1 MSYFTFLGHPMNL
14 RRCLSFLVVCAI
26 SMFLAF
32 VPSSFYGINPDTG
45 MPFLTLTQQRVVAI
59 FVFTALMWILEVIP
73 TWTTSVIAIVSI
85 LLTTSN
91 KGLGFLI
98 SSQADPMLENPDVLN
113 QLADKGIKVADA
125 VEKAPNV
132 LGLTNYKDIM
142 ASFADPVIMLFLGG
156 FVLAFA
162 ATKVGLD
169 VQLAKVML
177 KPFGNKPKNVL
188 LGVLLVI
195 GTFSMFMSNT
205 ATAAMMLTFLT
216 PVLMS
221 LPADGGGRISLALA
235 IPIAANI
242 GGMGTPIGT
251 PPNAIALGELS
262 KNGVD
267 ITFVDWM
274 IRMVPLVIVL
284 LLIAWFIL
292 LKKFPF
298 KAKTIELKI
307 EAKPTKTTPFQKYVV
322 WVTFALTIIL
332 WVGESI
338 FKVNSNIVAMIPFAV
353 FSGTGILKSRD
364 LEKINWSVLWMVA
377 GGFALGTAL
386 KQTGLADTL
395 IKAIPFESM
404 DAFVVMALGGLIC
417 YLLSNFISNS
427 AAANLVV
434 PILAVAATALLDSD
448 NPEIVSNFQ
457 SLGGL
462 PAMLIGIAIAASV
475 AMCLPVS
482 TPPNALAH
490 STGMITTKQMASMG
504 IILGVIGLVLGYAML
519 IFVGF

>member
-1 MSYFTFLGHPMNL
+1 MSYFNFLGHPMNL
-14 RRCLSFLVVCAI
+14 KRCLSFLAVCVI
-26 SMFLAF
+26 TFVLAF
-32 VPSSFYGINPDTG
+32 LPTSVFGVNEQG
-45 MPFLTLTQQRVVAI
+45 ELLFTLTQQRVIAI

-73 TWTTSVIAIVSI
+73 TWTTSVVAIVSI

-91 KGLGFLI
+91 KGLGFLM
-98 SSQADPMLENPDVLN
+98 AKENV
-113 QLADKGIKVADA
+113 GS
-125 VEKAPNV
+125 
-132 LGLTNYKDIM
+132 LTNYKDVM
-142 ASFADPVIMLFLGG
+142 AAFADPVIMLFLGG

-169 VQLAKVML
+169 VQLARVML
-177 KPFGNKPKNVL
+177 KPFGKNPKTVL

-195 GTFSMFMSNT
+195 GVFSMFMSNT

-216 PVLMS
+216 PVLLT

-242 GGMGTPIGT
+242 GGIGTPIGT
-251 PPNAIALGELS
+251 PPNAIALGALQEAGY
-262 KNGVD
+262 N

-274 IRMVPLVIVL
+274 IRMVPFVIVL
-284 LLIAWFIL
+284 LLVAWVIL
-292 LKKFPF
+292 TKMFPF
-298 KAKTIELKI
+298 KAKTIDLKI

-332 WVGESI
+332 WIGESF

-353 FSGTGILKSRD
+353 FSATGILKARD
-364 LEKINWSVLWMVA
+364 LEHINWAVLWMVA

-386 KQTGLADTL
+386 NQTGLASTL
-395 IKAIPFESM
+395 IENIPFANWS
-404 DAFVVMALGGLIC
+404 ALVVMIIGGLIC

-434 PILAVAATALLDSD
+434 PILVVVGTAMKGIPSF
-448 NPEIVSNFQ
+448 EA
-457 SLGGL
+457 LGGL
-462 PAMLIGIAIAASV
+462 PAMIIGIAIAASV

-490 STGMITTKQMASMG
+490 STGMITTKQMATMG
-504 IILGVIGLVLGYAML
+504 IILGVIGLGLGYLML